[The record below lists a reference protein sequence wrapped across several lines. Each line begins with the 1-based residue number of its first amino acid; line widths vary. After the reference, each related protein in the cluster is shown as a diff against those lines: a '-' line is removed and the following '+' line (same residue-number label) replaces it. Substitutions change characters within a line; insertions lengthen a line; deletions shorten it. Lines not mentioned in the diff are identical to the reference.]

1 MKIER
6 TSIFTGAT
14 HVMEIDITKTQLE
27 DWFSGQRV
35 INQEAYKNLT
45 QEEIDFI
52 TLGTNELDVDL
63 ALAQVNQEE
72 ILAKDEDF

>member
-6 TSIFTGAT
+6 TSVFTGAT
-14 HVMEIDITKTQLE
+14 HSMEIKITKTQLE

-35 INQEAYKNLT
+35 INPEAYKNLT

-63 ALAQVNQEE
+63 ALSQVSQEE